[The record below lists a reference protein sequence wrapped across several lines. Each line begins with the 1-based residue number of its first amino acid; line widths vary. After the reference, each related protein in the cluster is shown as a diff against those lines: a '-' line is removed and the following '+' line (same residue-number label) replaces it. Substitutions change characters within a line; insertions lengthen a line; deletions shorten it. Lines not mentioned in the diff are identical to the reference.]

1 MDEVCPT
8 GYRQPMD
15 DPSGASAPLSDG
27 GGADGG
33 ASDDADLVV
42 VVLHR
47 VGRCS
52 LQSLRSQ
59 PELLEWTSGRL
70 EQAVVRA
77 WNGGLVFIDRNDDLV
92 AL

>member
-1 MDEVCPT
+1 M
-8 GYRQPMD
+8 
-15 DPSGASAPLSDG
+15 DPS
-27 GGADGG
+27 ADGPPEG
-33 ASDDADLVV
+33 SADADLVV

-52 LQSLRSQ
+52 VKGLSGQ
-59 PELLEWTSGRL
+59 PELDGWSSVRL
-70 EQAVVRA
+70 EQAVTRA

>member
-1 MDEVCPT
+1 MD
-8 GYRQPMD
+8 Q
-15 DPSGASAPLSDG
+15 PSGGSAPGSDG
-27 GGADGG
+27 SDGSGTDGAAGE
-33 ASDDADLVV
+33 DADLVV

-52 LQSLRSQ
+52 LQSLLSQ
-59 PELLEWTSGRL
+59 PELLDWTSGRL

-77 WNGGLVFIDRNDDLV
+77 WSGGLVFIDRNDDLV